1 LLIIFRIMAD
11 DSSSAVMAGSDFVF
25 SSSLSSSS
33 LNTTVG
39 FADVGC
45 EKKPADMS
53 QDFFAPTMQAY

>member
-1 LLIIFRIMAD
+1 MAD